1 LSGCTG
7 MTLLAFTSFDY
18 AVLVGYLLLMI
29 AIGAWFSRQQHT
41 SQDFFLAGRKMSWF
55 PVGLSIMATLVS
67 ALSYT
72 GAPAEASQVGLK
84 LCIWPLT
91 LWLTLPIV
99 LWIVLPLYRNL
110 EIYSIYEYLELRF
123 DAKTRV
129 IGSVVF
135 IFWRMI
141 WLGGVLYAPC
151 KVLVVAAGLD
161 ISLPVLLVVMGIVS
175 TLYTYLGGM
184 KAVIWTDAIQTLI
197 MFVGLAFIIW
207 GIWTNLDG
215 GAAGVWSAA
224 QELGRTEI
232 FQLGW
237 DKDSSF
243 WSEKW
248 LIWAMVPHFFLASLS
263 FYVADQIAAQRYLTT
278 KNLREAQRSF
288 VLNVLSVNLFYPLLA
303 YVGIALSIYYLG
315 NASPME
321 PDALMPQFIVH
332 VLPAGVAGLIFAAL
346 LAASMSSMD
355 SGLNSIATLLVVD
368 GYRRWGWGNNI
379 WARIRKK
386 DPSELNEVD
395 ELVLGRGLV
404 LLVGVGATGFALWV
418 STLGSIFD
426 IMIGVVNTFGGPLM
440 SVFLMGMLSR
450 RCTPTAALTSMI
462 GGTLLTIWLAFGANW
477 GLWPWQTRLNAVWP
491 LTLGV
496 LATLAIGFLMT
507 LCCRSQKSD
516 DQLRG
521 LVVGL
526 GPLGLRQK

>member
-1 LSGCTG
+1 MLSV
-7 MTLLAFTSFDY
+7 FTAFDY
-18 AVLVGYLLLMI
+18 GMLVGYQLLMV
-29 AIGAWFSRQQHT
+29 AIGVWFSRQQHT

-91 LWLTLPIV
+91 LWLNLPFV
-99 LWIVLPLYRNL
+99 LLIVLPLYRNL

-129 IGSVVF
+129 VGSVVF
-135 IFWRMI
+135 IFWRLI

-151 KVLVVAAGLD
+151 KVLVVAAGLE
-161 ISLPVLLVVMGIVS
+161 ISLPVLIVVMGIVS

-197 MFVGLAFIIW
+197 MFIGLALIIG
-207 GIWTNLDG
+207 GIWVNLDG
-215 GAAGVWSAA
+215 GAARVWSVAK
-224 QELGRTEI
+224 ELGRTEI
-232 FQLGW
+232 FQFGW
-237 DKDSSF
+237 EEGSSF
-243 WSEKW
+243 WTEKW
-248 LIWAMVPHFFLASLS
+248 LVWAMVPHFFLASLS

-278 KNLREAQRSF
+278 KNLREAQHSF

-303 YVGIALSIYYLG
+303 YVGIALSIYYLDG
-315 NASPME
+315 PVHVEA
-321 PDALMPQFIVH
+321 DALMPQFIVQ
-332 VLPAGVAGLIFAAL
+332 VLLAGVAGLIFAAL

-368 GYRRWGWGNNI
+368 GYRRWGWGINI
-379 WARIRKK
+379 WARIRRKN
-386 DPSELNEVD
+386 PSELNEVD

-404 LLVGVGATGFALWV
+404 LLVGLGATGFVLWV

-450 RCTPTAALTSMI
+450 RCTAVAALASMT
-462 GGTLLTIWLAFGANW
+462 GGTLLTVWLAFGADW

-491 LTLGV
+491 LTIGV
-496 LATLAIGFLMT
+496 LATLVIGYLMSF
-507 LCCRSQKSD
+507 CWGSRKSD
-516 DQLRG
+516 AELRG
-521 LVVGL
+521 LVVGMGLL
-526 GPLGLRQK
+526 GCRQ